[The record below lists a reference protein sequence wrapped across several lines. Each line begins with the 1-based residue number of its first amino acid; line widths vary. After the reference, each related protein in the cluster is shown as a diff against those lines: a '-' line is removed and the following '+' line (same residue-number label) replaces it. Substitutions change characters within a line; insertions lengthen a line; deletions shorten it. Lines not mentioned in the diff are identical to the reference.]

1 MVSEQ
6 FLGGL
11 PEDIRLH
18 VSKRKP
24 QLKTSGEAAQ
34 FAEDYIQAHRSTG
47 HKSTKSEKG
56 PPGKCPRC
64 GLL

>member
-11 PEDIRLH
+11 PEYIHLH
-18 VSKRKP
+18 VSERKP
-24 QLKTSGEAAQ
+24 KTSGEAAQ

-56 PPGKCPRC
+56 RPGKWPRC